1 MPLPRSK
8 RVIHSGEERRR
19 EIEQPSCMMNV
30 TSVIVFGSEKPL
42 GHAEVGAAG
51 QEADLVCGL
60 AQSLGRLEQAVRHI
74 KRSPALGRVED
85 RRRLVGL
92 TLGGV
97 EDRHSRHELN
107 SSMDG
112 GSGVSLA
119 TNTSLS

>member
-1 MPLPRSK
+1 MPLPRSE
-8 RVIHSGEERRR
+8 RVIRSGEERCR
-19 EIEQPSCMMNV
+19 EIEQPGGMMNV
-30 TSVIVFGSEKPL
+30 AGVINFGSEKPL

-60 AQSLGRLEQAVRHI
+60 AQSLGRFEQALWHI

-92 TLGGV
+92 TLGSV
-97 EDRHSRHELN
+97 EDRHSRHELV

-119 TNTSLS
+119 TMTSLS